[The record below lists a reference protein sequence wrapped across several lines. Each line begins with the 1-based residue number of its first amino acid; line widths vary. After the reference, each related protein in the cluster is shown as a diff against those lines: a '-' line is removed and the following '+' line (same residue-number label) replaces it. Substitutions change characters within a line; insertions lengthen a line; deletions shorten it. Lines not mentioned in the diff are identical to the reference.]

1 MTYNVRR
8 DRPVPRTGHKPS
20 QTVPGAGL
28 EPACPLGRAGLS
40 GLCLPFHH
48 PGGGRPHGCT
58 GVLQHHEHISARLS
72 SVRTVEPGR
81 ASYRQV
87 FAMREFRAIFLAY
100 GLSILGDQV
109 ARIAVSLLVFQRSH
123 SALAATATFA
133 VSFAPGVIAG
143 PLLSTLADRFPRRT
157 VMIICDLLRVV
168 LLIGLALPGLPLPV
182 AFVVL
187 LAVGLLEPPFESA
200 RGALLPEV
208 LTPDNYV
215 VASGVLQIVGQGGQ
229 VLGYL
234 VGGALVAATSVQ
246 GALLLDATSFAVSA
260 GLLLGLRSRPAA
272 LAPDE
277 RHSLIAD
284 TVAGARYVLGEPA
297 LRRLLGLA
305 LLGAATMI
313 VPEGLAVPV
322 AASLHGGPV
331 AAGVLT
337 AAVPAGFVLGSVL
350 LLRIDVQ
357 RRQRLLVPL
366 LVGSCLPLL
375 LTPVTGSL
383 SAIAAL
389 WVLSGGCSAL
399 QMIANAAYVAATPP
413 SFRGRA
419 FGIAGTSLYA
429 VQGLAVL
436 VGGGIADV
444 LHDARW
450 SVAGLGGLVLLG
462 AMTFMLRADHPMGA
476 QEHTEVAR

>member
-1 MTYNVRR
+1 M
-8 DRPVPRTGHKPS
+8 RT
-20 QTVPGAGL
+20 A
-28 EPACPLGRAGLS
+28 
-40 GLCLPFHH
+40 
-48 PGGGRPHGCT
+48 
-58 GVLQHHEHISARLS
+58 
-72 SVRTVEPGR
+72 EPGR
-81 ASYRQV
+81 TSYRQV
-87 FAMREFRAIFLAY
+87 FAVREFRAIFLAY

-109 ARIAVSLLVFQRSH
+109 ARIAVSLLVFERSH

-133 VSFAPGVIAG
+133 VSFAPGVIGG
-143 PLLSTLADRFPRRT
+143 PVLSTLADRYPRRT
-157 VMIICDLLRVV
+157 VMVVCDLLRVV

-200 RGALLPEV
+200 RSALLPDV
-208 LTPDNYV
+208 LAPEGYV
-215 VASGVLQIVGQGGQ
+215 VASGVLQIVGQSGQ

-246 GALLLDATSFAVSA
+246 GALLLDAASFAVSA
-260 GLLLGLRSRPAA
+260 GLLLAGLRSRPAA
-272 LAPDE
+272 LATDE
-277 RHSLIAD
+277 QHSLIAD
-284 TVAGARYVLGEPA
+284 TLAGARYVLGEPR

-305 LLGAATMI
+305 LLGAATII

-322 AASLHGGPV
+322 AASLHGGAV

-337 AAVPAGFVLGSVL
+337 AAVPAGFVLGSAL
-350 LLRIDVQ
+350 LLRIDVE

-375 LTPVTGSL
+375 LTPATGSL
-383 SAIAAL
+383 GLVAVL
-389 WVLSGGCSAL
+389 WVLSGACSAL

-436 VGGGIADV
+436 LGGGIADV
-444 LHDARW
+444 LNDARW
-450 SVAGLGGLVLLG
+450 SVAGLGALVLLG
-462 AMTFMLRADHPMGA
+462 AMTFMLRADHPMVA
-476 QEHTEVAR
+476 QAHPEVAR

>member
-1 MTYNVRR
+1 M
-8 DRPVPRTGHKPS
+8 
-20 QTVPGAGL
+20 
-28 EPACPLGRAGLS
+28 
-40 GLCLPFHH
+40 
-48 PGGGRPHGCT
+48 
-58 GVLQHHEHISARLS
+58 
-72 SVRTVEPGR
+72 RTVEPGR
-81 ASYRQV
+81 TSYRQV
-87 FAMREFRAIFLAY
+87 FAVREFRAIFLAY

-109 ARIAVSLLVFQRSH
+109 ARIAVSLLVFERSH

-133 VSFAPGVIAG
+133 VSFAPGVIGG

-157 VMIICDLLRVV
+157 VMIVCDLLRVV
-168 LLIGLALPGLPLPV
+168 LLIGLAAPGLALPV
-182 AFVVL
+182 AFAIL
-187 LAVGLLEPPFESA
+187 FAVGLLEPPFDSA
-200 RGALLPEV
+200 RSAVLPEV
-208 LTPDNYV
+208 VETESYV
-215 VASGVLQIVGQGGQ
+215 VASGVLQIVGQSGQ

-246 GALLLDATSFAVSA
+246 GALLLDAASFALSA

-272 LAPDE
+272 LTADE
-277 RHSLIAD
+277 QHSLIAD
-284 TVAGARYVLGEPA
+284 TIAGARYVLGEPR

-305 LLGAATMI
+305 LLGAATLI

-322 AASLHGGPV
+322 AASLHGGAV

-337 AAVPAGFVLGSVL
+337 AAVPAGFVLGSAL
-350 LLRIDVQ
+350 LLRIKVE

-366 LVGSCLPLL
+366 LVAACLPLL

-383 SAIAAL
+383 SVIAAL
-389 WVLSGGCSAL
+389 WVLSGACSAL
-399 QMIANAAYVAATPP
+399 QMIANAAYGAATPP

-444 LHDARW
+444 LDDARW

-462 AMTFMLRADHPMGA
+462 AVMFMLRADHPMGA
-476 QEHTEVAR
+476 QEVIEVAR

>member
-1 MTYNVRR
+1 MRI
-8 DRPVPRTGHKPS
+8 
-20 QTVPGAGL
+20 A
-28 EPACPLGRAGLS
+28 
-40 GLCLPFHH
+40 
-48 PGGGRPHGCT
+48 
-58 GVLQHHEHISARLS
+58 
-72 SVRTVEPGR
+72 EPGR
-81 ASYRQV
+81 TSYRQV
-87 FAMREFRAIFLAY
+87 FAVREFRAIFLAY

-133 VSFAPGVIAG
+133 VSFAPAVIGG
-143 PLLSTLADRFPRRT
+143 PVLSTLADRFPRRT
-157 VMIICDLLRVV
+157 VMIVCDLLRVV
-168 LLIGLALPGLPLPV
+168 LLIGLAVPGLPLAV
-182 AFVVL
+182 AFAVL
-187 LAVGLLEPPFESA
+187 LAVGLLEPPFDSA
-200 RGALLPEV
+200 RSALLPEV
-208 LTPDNYV
+208 LPPESYV
-215 VASGVLQIVGQGGQ
+215 VASGVMQIVGQSGQ

-246 GALLLDATSFAVSA
+246 GALLLDAASFALSA
-260 GLLLGLRSRPAA
+260 GLLLAGLRSRPAA
-272 LAPDE
+272 LARDE
-277 RHSLIAD
+277 RQSLIAD
-284 TVAGARYVLGEPA
+284 TVAGARFVLGEPR
-297 LRRLLGLA
+297 LRQLLGLA

-322 AASLHGGPV
+322 AASLHGGAV

-337 AAVPAGFVLGSVL
+337 AAVPAGFVLGSAL
-350 LLRIDVQ
+350 LLRIDVE

-383 SAIAAL
+383 SVIAAL
-389 WVLSGGCSAL
+389 WGLSGACSAL

-450 SVAGLGGLVLLG
+450 SVAALGGLVLLS
-462 AMTFMLRADHPMGA
+462 AVLFMLRADRPMGA
-476 QEHTEVAR
+476 QAHPEVAR